1 MRSRWMRVLGVI
13 AAMVIAAGPVAADD
27 FTGYEE
33 DEQTLDCPAAGESVP
48 ENQEPPGEGECTD
61 PSNPDETYQ
70 GKVWD
75 NDVKC
80 NDGGTDLQVAKLYTT
95 GDPAAMAGGAG
106 VCNDGSAV
114 PIQGRVVISGSQEQG
129 GFTAYADGDK
139 DNSNEQAQGFA
150 RLDAGTGGPSVRCGD
165 PEGKQDASNPGST
178 DTQDNCG

>member
-1 MRSRWMRVLGVI
+1 MRVRWVRVLGVV

-33 DEQTLDCPAAGESVP
+33 DEQTLSCPAAGESVP

-61 PSNPDETYQ
+61 TQNPDETYQ

-80 NDGGTDLQVAKLYTT
+80 AEGGQDLQVAKLYTT
-95 GDPAAMAGGAG
+95 GDPAAMAGGVG
-106 VCNDGSAV
+106 ICNEGGAV
-114 PIQGRVVISGSQEQG
+114 PVQGRAVVTGSQEQG
-129 GFTAYADGDK
+129 GITAYADGDK

-150 RLDAGTGGPSVRCGD
+150 RVDAGTAGATVRCGAPD
-165 PEGKQDASNPGST
+165 GKKDATNPGSA